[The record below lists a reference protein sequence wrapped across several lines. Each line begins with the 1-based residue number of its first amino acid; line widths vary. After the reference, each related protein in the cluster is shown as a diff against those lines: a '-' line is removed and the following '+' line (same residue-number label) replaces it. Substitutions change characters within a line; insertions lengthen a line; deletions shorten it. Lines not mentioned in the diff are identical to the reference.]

1 MIPCTDDSLSR
12 LLAEVERDIAAE
24 LRAEIEAKT
33 NSPTEFRPNATV
45 SGMHSMHGRRDDD
58 R

>member
-24 LRAEIEAKT
+24 QAATNQAAE
-33 NSPTEFRPNATV
+33 
-45 SGMHSMHGRRDDD
+45 
-58 R
+58 

>member
-24 LRAEIEAKT
+24 LRAEIQATDELTNRIQAECARLGHAFDAREA
-33 NSPTEFRPNATV
+33 
-45 SGMHSMHGRRDDD
+45 
-58 R
+58 